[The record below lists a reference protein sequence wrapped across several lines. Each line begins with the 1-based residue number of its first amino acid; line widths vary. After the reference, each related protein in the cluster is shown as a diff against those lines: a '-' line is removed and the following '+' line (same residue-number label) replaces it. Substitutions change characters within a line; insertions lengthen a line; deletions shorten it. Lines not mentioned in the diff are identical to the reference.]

1 MQFFSLSGSKSKLGR
16 APKWLRK
23 PVGATFGFG
32 GKLVYFNNKHTEG
45 PAGAGKGRGISVR
58 VKIVEVVDNPSL
70 IASCDSFHNALASGD
85 LKAICASKA
94 STASTAHE
102 AQIWTLMKIICFEKN
117 AREELLSF
125 LGFDAASIEAAAQSF
140 VTHASQHS
148 HAGVNSA
155 FDGLNLSGS
164 PASAAGAEE
173 SIRNALV
180 VGNFAAAVDVC
191 IEANLMAEALLLAQC
206 GDPGLWT
213 KTQNIFFEKFREKRP
228 FLNILHAVING
239 KLKDLVNASDLKR
252 WRETLAIISTYG
264 KSEEFAE
271 LCELLGTRLDAE
283 DKNSASATLCFMC
296 ANNVPRTVAFWIEE
310 LKHANAM
317 LGQTDPIALQQ
328 FIEKVVVYT
337 EANKPAAGGAT
348 EKCPDLAALQKLLP
362 ECAEFFAYYA
372 NLLAS
377 QGRLEIVSRY
387 LRGDTEGE
395 CILRDRAYH
404 AGGPKPAGSRPP
416 QFPFVRVNVAAKA
429 GTAASSHGAGH
440 PAASGA
446 SSKAQPIPAAK
457 PKAAVQQAATSHF
470 EPHAVNGNANVQNN
484 MFTPVEPV
492 QQPSVP
498 QLPPGWLQLVDPTSG
513 RPYYVNQATSQ
524 SQWEPPV
531 AVEPV
536 HQAAA
541 LAPVPVQPVAAA
553 FTMAGNVTDVH
564 RVAEQPV
571 HVAST
576 PVMPAVQAATPA
588 GPAAVSSAPVAE
600 AVNSASLDTLN
611 DVIQSL
617 MGT

>member
-1 MQFFSLSGSKSKLGR
+1 
-16 APKWLRK
+16 
-23 PVGATFGFG
+23 
-32 GKLVYFNNKHTEG
+32 
-45 PAGAGKGRGISVR
+45 
-58 VKIVEVVDNPSL
+58 
-70 IASCDSFHNALASGD
+70 
-85 LKAICASKA
+85 
-94 STASTAHE
+94 
-102 AQIWTLMKIICFEKN
+102 MKIICFEKN

-140 VTHASQHS
+140 VAAHASESS
-148 HAGVNSA
+148 HAGMSA
-155 FDGLNLSGS
+155 ALEGLHLSGPS
-164 PASAAGAEE
+164 ASAAAEE

-180 VGNFAAAVDVC
+180 VGNFSAAVDVC
-191 IEANLMAEALLLAQC
+191 VEANLMAEALLLAQC

-213 KTQNIFFEKFREKRP
+213 KTQNIFFEKFRVKRP

-271 LCELLGTRLDAE
+271 LCELLGNRLDTE
-283 DKNSASATLCFMC
+283 DKNSASATLCLMC

-337 EANKPAAGGAT
+337 EANKPAGGAT
-348 EKCPDLAALQKLLP
+348 DKCPDLATLQKLLP

-387 LRGDTEGE
+387 LRGDTQGE

-416 QFPFVRVNVAAKA
+416 QFPFVRVNVATKA
-429 GTAASSHGAGH
+429 GTTSSAAGVVHSS
-440 PAASGA
+440 AAVMPSR
-446 SSKAQPIPAAK
+446 AQQTVSPVRPT
-457 PKAAVQQAATSHF
+457 AAVQQGAAAAAYA
-470 EPHAVNGNANVQNN
+470 EPHVVNKNINPQQTMYVA
-484 MFTPVEPV
+484 PEPV
-492 QQPSVP
+492 QVQQPAGL
-498 QLPPGWLQLVDPTSG
+498 QLPPGWLQLVDPSSG

-531 AVEPV
+531 MLEPAHV
-536 HQAAA
+536 APIP
-541 LAPVPVQPVAAA
+541 APVPAQQPVAVAS
-553 FTMAGNVTDVH
+553 FPMASTEVH
-564 RVAEQPV
+564 RVVEQPV
-571 HVAST
+571 VAASA
-576 PVMPAVQAATPA
+576 PIMPAVETAMMPS
-588 GPAAVSSAPVAE
+588 GPAAGIAPSAAE
-600 AVNSASLDTLN
+600 VVNSKSLDILN
-611 DVIQSL
+611 DIIQSL
-617 MGT
+617 MGM